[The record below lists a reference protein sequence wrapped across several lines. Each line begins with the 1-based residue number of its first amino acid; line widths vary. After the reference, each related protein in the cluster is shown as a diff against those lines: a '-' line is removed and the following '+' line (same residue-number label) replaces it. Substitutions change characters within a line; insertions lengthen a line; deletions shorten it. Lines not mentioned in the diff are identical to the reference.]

1 MSIKLNVRGLTRSVA
16 IFIFISIMIVHMK
29 QSLCNVMKYLYK
41 IPNTMGS
48 SQQRVIIVLHIDIYV
63 WLNECCSINMSW
75 SIKIVVMISAAF
87 IRALR
92 QHWIG
97 DWQHDFPLIGCGPDH
112 FEKKKKVN
120 IMAADALNSLS
131 LAWTGSFRKKKTRSI
146 SWLLMPWLLASPSYQ
161 QLCYWLRML
170 GRFRASMG
178 KH

>member
-1 MSIKLNVRGLTRSVA
+1 MTTWVFVSIKLDVRGLTRSVA

-92 QHWIG
+92 QYWIG
-97 DWQHDFPLIGCGPDH
+97 DWQHDFPFIGCGPDH
-112 FEKKKKVN
+112 FGKKQSQYHGCWCLKFTLIGVDRIISKKKQGQYHGCLCLG
-120 IMAADALNSLS
+120 ALRRQAINSF
-131 LAWTGSFRKKKTRSI
+131 AI
-146 SWLLMPWLLASPSYQ
+146 DYV
-161 QLCYWLRML
+161 C
-170 GRFRASMG
+170 
-178 KH
+178 